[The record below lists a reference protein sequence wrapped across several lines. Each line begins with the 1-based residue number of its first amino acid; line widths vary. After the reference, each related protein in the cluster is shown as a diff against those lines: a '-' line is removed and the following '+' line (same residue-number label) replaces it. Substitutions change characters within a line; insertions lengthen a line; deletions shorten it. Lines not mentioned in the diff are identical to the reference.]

1 MRTLHKQ
8 HNKVSILCSS
18 VVRAPDRQ
26 SGDPGSS
33 PNRTDAFLPLCFSIY
48 LLHVSFNISN
58 LTNISCNFSY
68 KFTIFLHP
76 VFIAL
81 VSPDSQVYRQTGP
94 DGVVLELYDLPPRG
108 FHLMVDVG
116 QLVCCRMLVW

>member
-1 MRTLHKQ
+1 MSNTIS
-8 HNKVSILCSS
+8 VSIICSS
-18 VVRAPDRQ
+18 VVRALDRQ
-26 SGDPGSS
+26 SGDLV
-33 PNRTDAFLPLCFSIY
+33 RVQVEQVRFFLLYFSIY

-58 LTNISCNFSY
+58 LTNISCDFSY